1 MDCCCKTAEWCLSKQ
16 LPSGG
21 HGSRNIPKR
30 HKSGREYGAA
40 LAIQVFK
47 DRQNMPKPFRQFVI
61 KHPLPLT
68 IGHSAGA
75 INTIGIA
82 SHFYWPLCTIPEVCD
97 KKSEL

>member
-1 MDCCCKTAEWCLSKQ
+1 MEF
-16 LPSGG
+16 PSGG
-21 HGSRNIPKR
+21 HRSRNFPKR
-30 HKSGREYGAA
+30 HKSGCEYAA
-40 LAIQVFK
+40 ASPIQVFK

-82 SHFYWPLCTIPEVCD
+82 SHSYRPFCTIPEVCD
-97 KKSEL
+97 KNRSYNNGGF